1 MVPAL
6 LSVLLLLAP
15 PPDVSTWREAALPG
29 TGVVVA
35 TPAELKAVA
44 AGAEAGVSQRK
55 QWETKSGPLRIRIA
69 YLKRSSP
76 APLSARQYLEA
87 YGKAWVQRNRTSR
100 MALSER
106 TVLGKPGVELRI
118 TDPAKTGINVRSVLQ
133 RDASVEWLWETTY
146 TSDPEKEA
154 AAERFF
160 DSIRPAPAVPAQP
173 VPSVPVRPL
182 PAPSQ
187 LPELQPQ
194 RPGPGLSLSLPGQL
208 QGEKQSLTAARKKI
222 ARNMAIY
229 TLNLPDRSSFYLV
242 RTEYKK
248 GAEIDQLKND
258 FLGLLNAALAKSEKK
273 VVPKVQRFAV
283 QNALGYQARS
293 RTRIGAEEFTY
304 RIASFNS
311 GNNGWGILMMAPNT
325 AAHEK
330 LLDEAFKSIAISK
343 P

>member
-1 MVPAL
+1 MIASAL
-6 LSVLLLLAP
+6 LSLLLLAP

-35 TPAELKAVA
+35 TPSELKSVA

-55 QWETKSGPLRIRIA
+55 QWETQSGPLRIRIA

-76 APLSARQYLEA
+76 APLTARQYLEA

-100 MALSER
+100 MTLSER
-106 TVLGKPGVELRI
+106 TVLGKPAVELRI
-118 TDPAKTGINVRSVLQ
+118 TDPAKTGIHVRSLLL

-160 DSIRPAPAVPAQP
+160 DSIRPAPAVPVPP
-173 VPSVPVRPL
+173 VPSVPIR
-182 PAPSQ
+182 PAPALSQ

-208 QGEKQSLTAARKKI
+208 QAEKQSLTAARKKI

-242 RTEYKK
+242 HTEYKK
-248 GAEIDQLKND
+248 GAEVDQLKND

-273 VVPKVQRFAV
+273 IVPKVQRFALP
-283 QNALGYQARS
+283 NALGYQAHS
-293 RTRIGAEEFTY
+293 RTRIGADDFTY
-304 RIASFNS
+304 RIASFS
-311 GNNGWGILMMAPNT
+311 TGAHGWGILMMAPST
-325 AAHEK
+325 PTHEK
-330 LLDEAFKSIAISK
+330 LLDEAFKSIATAK